1 MTVFLTI
8 QALEDSKRW
17 PWGSIESWLH
27 SDFMDNKHQE
37 LSVHFFYYY
46 LMSFSLLFLEFERSH
61 FVLKNKVI
69 YFSFLCKGLGN
80 ISLLNL

>member
-1 MTVFLTI
+1 MFLTI
-8 QALEDSKRW
+8 QAREDSKRW

-27 SDFMDNKHQE
+27 SDFMENKHRE
-37 LSVHFFYYY
+37 SVRTFYYC

-61 FVLKNKVI
+61 FVLKTKVI